1 MTPRRGRPDCRWPAR
16 ESATRV
22 REAVES
28 HGCYSLVSAPAG
40 HSAVVTNGDGDR
52 PRRNQAL
59 ALWDRWGAGDQ
70 VEGPGR
76 APAPGNF
83 TGVSPW
89 PVVAKVVG
97 CSCRPDP
104 SDHLVGGGGKGA
116 RHYVDTHPVAKISL
130 ARRCATIAVAA
141 LAAAG
146 LLTVAGAAGAQ
157 PQPTISQVQAKL
169 KKLTLKEDWL
179 IQRYDQA
186 TQDLASARQRL
197 KLVNREVAKDEAA
210 AQAMQDEIAQIASNV
225 YMNGAMSSVAA
236 LLTSGDPETLL
247 SQSAILTHLSTDQ
260 YQQLQQVITTDRQLV
275 GARLM
280 AKRTEQG
287 VQKLQKQLGSQ
298 RASLKKLITQQ
309 KALLA
314 SLTPKQQQQQLGG
327 GGTTTTKTT
336 GGSGGGQYTGPTG
349 TQAQKAV
356 AFAYG
361 ALGCPYVYGGT
372 GPCSAGYDCSG
383 LTSSAW
389 ASAGVSIPRTSY
401 GQATL
406 PAVSTSA
413 LQPGDILEFAG
424 DSHVGIYVGGGMLI
438 DAPQPGMNVEKVS
451 LSSSWYAGNLDGAVR
466 P

>member
-1 MTPRRGRPDCRWPAR
+1 MPPLR
-16 ESATRV
+16 E
-22 REAVES
+22 
-28 HGCYSLVSAPAG
+28 
-40 HSAVVTNGDGDR
+40 
-52 PRRNQAL
+52 
-59 ALWDRWGAGDQ
+59 
-70 VEGPGR
+70 
-76 APAPGNF
+76 NF
-83 TGVSPW
+83 TGASPW
-89 PVVAKVVG
+89 AVVAKVVG

-116 RHYVDTHPVAKISL
+116 RHYVDMHPVAKLSL

-146 LLTVAGAAGAQ
+146 LLTVAGSAGAQ
-157 PQPTISQVQAKL
+157 PQPTVSQVQAKL

-197 KLVNREVAKDEAA
+197 KLVDREVAQDEAA
-210 AQAMQDEIAQIASNV
+210 ATAMRDEIASIASNV

-247 SQSAILTHLSTDQ
+247 SQSAILTHLSSDQ
-260 YQQLQQVITTDRQLV
+260 YQQLQQVITTDRQLA
-275 GARLM
+275 GARQV
-280 AKRTEQG
+280 AKRTEQA

-298 RASLKKLITQQ
+298 RASLDKVITQQ

-314 SLTPKQQQQQLGG
+314 SLTPPQRQQQLGG
-327 GGTTTTKTT
+327 GTTTTTPKAT
-336 GGSGGGQYTGPTG
+336 GGGGGHYTGPTG

-361 ALGCPYVYGGT
+361 ALGCPYVYGAT
-372 GPCSAGYDCSG
+372 GPCGSGYDCSG
-383 LTSSAW
+383 LTMSAW

-406 PAVSTSA
+406 PAVSRSA

-451 LSSSWYAGNLDGAVR
+451 LSTGWYAANFDGAYR

>member
-1 MTPRRGRPDCRWPAR
+1 
-16 ESATRV
+16 
-22 REAVES
+22 
-28 HGCYSLVSAPAG
+28 
-40 HSAVVTNGDGDR
+40 
-52 PRRNQAL
+52 
-59 ALWDRWGAGDQ
+59 
-70 VEGPGR
+70 
-76 APAPGNF
+76 
-83 TGVSPW
+83 
-89 PVVAKVVG
+89 
-97 CSCRPDP
+97 
-104 SDHLVGGGGKGA
+104 
-116 RHYVDTHPVAKISL
+116 VDTHPVAKISS

-141 LAAAG
+141 LATAG
-146 LLTVAGAAGAQ
+146 LLTVAGSAGAQ
-157 PQPTISQVQAKL
+157 PQPTVSQVQAKL
-169 KKLTLKEDWL
+169 KKLTLRENWL

-210 AQAMQDEIAQIASNV
+210 AKAMQDEIAQIASNV

-236 LLTSGDPETLL
+236 LLTSADPETLL

-260 YQQLQQVITTDRQLV
+260 YQQLQQVITTDRQLA

-280 AKRTEQG
+280 AKRTERA

-298 RASLKKLITQQ
+298 RASLNKLITQQ

-327 GGTTTTKTT
+327 GGTTTTT
-336 GGSGGGQYTGPTG
+336 GGGGGHYTGPTG
-349 TQAQKAV
+349 TQAEKAV
-356 AFAYG
+356 AFAYS
-361 ALGCPYVYGGT
+361 ALGCPYVFGGA
-372 GPCSAGYDCSG
+372 GPCASGFDCSG
-383 LTSSAW
+383 LTMSAW

-451 LSSSWYAGNLDGAVR
+451 LSSSWYAANLDGAVR

>member
-1 MTPRRGRPDCRWPAR
+1 
-16 ESATRV
+16 
-22 REAVES
+22 
-28 HGCYSLVSAPAG
+28 
-40 HSAVVTNGDGDR
+40 
-52 PRRNQAL
+52 
-59 ALWDRWGAGDQ
+59 
-70 VEGPGR
+70 
-76 APAPGNF
+76 
-83 TGVSPW
+83 
-89 PVVAKVVG
+89 
-97 CSCRPDP
+97 
-104 SDHLVGGGGKGA
+104 
-116 RHYVDTHPVAKISL
+116 VDTHPVAKIPH
-130 ARRCATIAVAA
+130 ARRCITIAVAA

-146 LLTVAGAAGAQ
+146 LLTVAGSAGAQ
-157 PQPTISQVQAKL
+157 PQPTVSQVQAKL
-169 KKLTLKEDWL
+169 KQLTLKENWL

-197 KLVNREVAKDEAA
+197 RLVNREVATDEAA
-210 AQAMQDEIAQIASNV
+210 AKAMQDEIAQIASNV

-236 LLTSGDPETLL
+236 LLTSGDAQTLL

-260 YQQLQQVITTDRQLV
+260 YQQLQQVITTDHQLT

-280 AKRTEQG
+280 AKRTERA

-298 RASLKKLITQQ
+298 RASLNKLIAQQ

-314 SLTPKQQQQQLGG
+314 SLTPQQQQQQLGAGGTNTGPRG
-327 GGTTTTKTT
+327 GG
-336 GGSGGGQYTGPTG
+336 GHYTGPTG

-361 ALGCPYVYGGT
+361 ALGCPYVFGGT
-372 GPCSAGYDCSG
+372 GPCGSGYDCSG
-383 LTSSAW
+383 LVMSAW

-406 PAVSTSA
+406 PHVSTSA

-424 DSHVGIYVGGGMLI
+424 DSHVGLYVGGGMLI

-451 LSSSWYAGNLDGAVR
+451 LRSSWYALNLDGAVR

>member
-1 MTPRRGRPDCRWPAR
+1 
-16 ESATRV
+16 
-22 REAVES
+22 
-28 HGCYSLVSAPAG
+28 
-40 HSAVVTNGDGDR
+40 
-52 PRRNQAL
+52 
-59 ALWDRWGAGDQ
+59 
-70 VEGPGR
+70 
-76 APAPGNF
+76 
-83 TGVSPW
+83 
-89 PVVAKVVG
+89 
-97 CSCRPDP
+97 
-104 SDHLVGGGGKGA
+104 
-116 RHYVDTHPVAKISL
+116 VDTHPVAKIPH
-130 ARRCATIAVAA
+130 ARRCITIAVAA

-146 LLTVAGAAGAQ
+146 LLTVAGSAGAQ
-157 PQPTISQVQAKL
+157 PQPTVSQVQAKL
-169 KKLTLKEDWL
+169 KKLTLQENWL

-197 KLVNREVAKDEAA
+197 RLVNREVAKDEAA
-210 AQAMQDEIAQIASNV
+210 AKAMQDEIAQIASNV

-236 LLTSGDPETLL
+236 LLTSGDAQTLL

-260 YQQLQQVITTDRQLV
+260 YQQLQQVITTDHQLT

-280 AKRTEQG
+280 AKRTEQA

-298 RASLKKLITQQ
+298 RASLNKLIAQQ

-314 SLTPKQQQQQLGG
+314 SLTPQQQQQQLGA
-327 GGTTTTKTT
+327 GGTST
-336 GGSGGGQYTGPTG
+336 GTSGGGHYTGPTG

-361 ALGCPYVYGGT
+361 ALGCPYVFGGT
-372 GPCSAGYDCSG
+372 GPCASGYDCSG
-383 LTSSAW
+383 LAMAAW

-451 LSSSWYAGNLDGAVR
+451 LSSSWYASNLDGAVR

>member
-1 MTPRRGRPDCRWPAR
+1 MPPLR
-16 ESATRV
+16 E
-22 REAVES
+22 
-28 HGCYSLVSAPAG
+28 
-40 HSAVVTNGDGDR
+40 
-52 PRRNQAL
+52 
-59 ALWDRWGAGDQ
+59 
-70 VEGPGR
+70 
-76 APAPGNF
+76 NF
-83 TGVSPW
+83 TGASPW
-89 PVVAKVVG
+89 AVVAKVVG

-116 RHYVDTHPVAKISL
+116 RHYVDMHPVAKLSL

-146 LLTVAGAAGAQ
+146 LLTVAGSAGAQ
-157 PQPTISQVQAKL
+157 PQPTVSQVQAKL

-197 KLVNREVAKDEAA
+197 KLVDREVAKDEAA
-210 AQAMQDEIAQIASNV
+210 ATAMRDEIASIASNV

-247 SQSAILTHLSTDQ
+247 SQSAILTHLSSDQ
-260 YQQLQQVITTDRQLV
+260 YQQLQQVITTDRQLA
-275 GARLM
+275 GARQV
-280 AKRTEQG
+280 AKRTEQA

-298 RASLKKLITQQ
+298 RASLDKVITQQ

-314 SLTPKQQQQQLGG
+314 SLTPPQRQQQLGG
-327 GGTTTTKTT
+327 GTTTTTPKAT
-336 GGSGGGQYTGPTG
+336 GGGGHYTGPTG

-361 ALGCPYVYGGT
+361 ALGCPYVYGAT
-372 GPCSAGYDCSG
+372 GPCGSGYDCSG
-383 LTSSAW
+383 LTMSAW

-406 PAVSTSA
+406 PAVSRSA

-451 LSSSWYAGNLDGAVR
+451 LSTGWYAANFDGAYR